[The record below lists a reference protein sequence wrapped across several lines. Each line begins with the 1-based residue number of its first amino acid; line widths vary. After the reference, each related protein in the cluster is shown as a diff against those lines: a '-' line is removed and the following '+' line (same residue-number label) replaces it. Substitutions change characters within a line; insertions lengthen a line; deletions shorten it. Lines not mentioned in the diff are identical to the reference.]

1 MLERDGQ
8 GLNLT
13 EQVRDGILNHTGS
26 DRPATLEGRIV
37 KLVDRVAYINHD
49 IDDALR
55 AGILRPDDLPA
66 AEIEL
71 LGPTGSARIDTLV
84 RDIVERSA
92 AAGDIVQSEEVG
104 GAMLRLRKFM
114 FDRVYLGEAAR
125 GEHERA
131 HARPARPLRPLHGAP
146 RGGAGGRAGGER
158 VPAGRR
164 LPRRDDRSLLHRP
177 LRRADRAR
185 GGALLMALISEE
197 SLERVK
203 QAADI
208 VEVISAHTDLRRQGA
223 RWVGLCPFHEERTP
237 SFSVDAQEKLYHCFG
252 CGVGGDTIKFVE
264 EKEGLGFAEAVELL
278 ADRYGVELEREK
290 EDPRAEAR
298 RQQRRRLGELLDRT
312 AGFYAQLPLG
322 LRRRRRKA
330 RAYLAERGL
339 GEEALRAFGV
349 GYAPS
354 AWDTVLLRGQRAGF
368 KVEELRAVG
377 LAQQGRSGGEY
388 DRFRER
394 IMFPIRDRRGRT
406 LGFGGRAMRSDQG
419 AKYVNTAETDFFHKS
434 QMLYGIDLAKE
445 AIAKSG
451 RAVVVEGYTDVL
463 ALHQAGIGEAVGVM
477 GTAITEEQ
485 VAALSGMVDE
495 VVLALDADSAGQEA
509 MLRAQRVAAGR
520 KMRLRVAAMP
530 AGEDPAEMMAAEGG
544 AERFRALVEGA
555 VDLPAFQVGLVLER
569 TDVSSPA
576 ERDRA
581 LGEVAPILAG
591 MGETA
596 SRDELVRRVAER
608 LDLEPAMVMGRVT
621 AAQPLSGGSAEP
633 PRRGR
638 GGGADAGARSG
649 GELTSRERRERA
661 LLAMCIALPAEGREY
676 LARLTEEHLSP
687 SGARAAGLAARA
699 SRGPGVQPPPR
710 RRPARRPDRRA
721 GHPRPRRARLGRGD
735 GAQLPPARAAPPR
748 VPDRR
753 RRRSRRLRAPRRPQP
768 RARRPGRA
776 HSPHRAGRELA
787 LGVCRP
793 CSILFEC

>member
-1 MLERDGQ
+1 
-8 GLNLT
+8 
-13 EQVRDGILNHTGS
+13 
-26 DRPATLEGRIV
+26 
-37 KLVDRVAYINHD
+37 
-49 IDDALR
+49 
-55 AGILRPDDLPA
+55 
-66 AEIEL
+66 
-71 LGPTGSARIDTLV
+71 
-84 RDIVERSA
+84 
-92 AAGDIVQSEEVG
+92 
-104 GAMLRLRKFM
+104 
-114 FDRVYLGEAAR
+114 
-125 GEHERA
+125 
-131 HARPARPLRPLHGAP
+131 
-146 RGGAGGRAGGER
+146 
-158 VPAGRR
+158 
-164 LPRRDDRSLLHRP
+164 
-177 LRRADRAR
+177 
-185 GGALLMALISEE
+185 MALISEE

-203 QAADI
+203 QAVDI

-278 ADRYGVELEREK
+278 ADRYGVELQREK

-312 AGFYAQLPLG
+312 AGFYAQYLWDSDEAG
-322 LRRRRRKA
+322 RA

-339 GEEALRAFGV
+339 DEETLRAFGV

-354 AWDTVLLRGQRAGF
+354 AWDTVLMRGQRASF

-377 LAQQGRSGGEY
+377 LAQRGRGGGEY

-434 QMLYGIDLAKE
+434 RMLYGIDLAKE
-445 AIAKSG
+445 SIAKSG
-451 RAVVVEGYTDVL
+451 RVVVVEGYTDVL
-463 ALHQAGIGEAVGVM
+463 ALHQAGVGEAVGVM

-520 KMRLRVAAMP
+520 RMRLRVATMP
-530 AGEDPAEMMAAEGG
+530 EGEDPAEMIAAEGG

-555 VDLPAFQVGLVLER
+555 VDLPAFQVGLVLDG

-596 SRDELVRRVAER
+596 SRDDLVRRVAGG
-608 LDLEPAMVMGRVT
+608 LDLEPALVMGRVT
-621 AAQPLSGGSAEP
+621 AAQPVSGGSAEP
-633 PRRGR
+633 PRRAAPAPAVR
-638 GGGADAGARSG
+638 GG

-661 LLAMCIALPAEGREY
+661 LLAMCIALPDEGREY
-676 LARLTEEHLSP
+676 LARLTDEHLSP
-687 SGARAAGLAARA
+687 SGARTAAWLREHPVDPASNLPHDDDQLAGLIAELVILAHDEPASAEAMELNYLLLEQRRLESQIAAAGEA
-699 SRGPGVQPPPR
+699 
-710 RRPARRPDRRA
+710 DDYERRA
-721 GHPRPRRARLGRGD
+721 ALSRE
-735 GAQLPPARAAPPR
+735 RAALVERIARTER
-748 VPDRR
+748 V
-753 RRRSRRLRAPRRPQP
+753 
-768 RARRPGRA
+768 G
-776 HSPHRAGRELA
+776 G
-787 LGVCRP
+787 
-793 CSILFEC
+793 